1 MERVAIESDGKLVGR
16 GEQRALVDR
25 VVQSETFRRSPRLR
39 AFLLFVAEKTL
50 GDASPDLTE
59 YNIGRAVFERP
70 ESFSPIEDSIVR
82 SSARQL
88 RIKLSE
94 YFAGEGA
101 AESLL
106 LEIPKGNYVAE
117 FRWRPHAEIAAVP
130 PRRWRR
136 WGLAV
141 GALLALLV
149 VVFRV
154 AWQPTAGSG
163 SPVAGNLLFS
173 VFREPATEINV
184 VLVDSALA
192 LVNSLEHK
200 ILSLD
205 DYVQKKEQIPL
216 RLPPADPGL
225 PAPPSFPGGR
235 LITSF
240 RDAVFAGSLAERA
253 ASSGHR
259 VNLRHSRL
267 MQARDFR
274 VGNYVIL
281 GSIMSNPWAGLFE
294 DRLNFRFSRDAETGM
309 FGIRNT
315 APRSGERMIYS
326 SGAAESRNG
335 LSYARIAN
343 TSNLSGTGR
352 VLLISGIHAE
362 SSEGATDAAL
372 SPELLA
378 QVRSAA
384 SSAAFDA
391 GKDFELLLELR
402 SVDGTVRGWK
412 LIATRFAR

>member
-1 MERVAIESDGKLVGR
+1 
-16 GEQRALVDR
+16 
-25 VVQSETFRRSPRLR
+25 
-39 AFLLFVAEKTL
+39 
-50 GDASPDLTE
+50 
-59 YNIGRAVFERP
+59 
-70 ESFSPIEDSIVR
+70 
-82 SSARQL
+82 L

-117 FRWRPHAEIAAVP
+117 FRWRPLAESAVAP
-130 PRRWRR
+130 PRRWR
-136 WGLAV
+136 WWLAV
-141 GALLALLV
+141 GALVALLV
-149 VVFRV
+149 VVYRI
-154 AWQPTAGSG
+154 AWGPTGGSG
-163 SPVAGNLLFS
+163 SPVTGNLLFS
-173 VFREPATEINV
+173 VFREPGAEINV

-205 DYVQKKEQIPL
+205 EYVQKKEQVPL

-225 PAPPSFPGGR
+225 PAPSSFPGGR

-240 RDAVFAGSLAERA
+240 RDAVFAGSLAEKA

-274 VGNYVIL
+274 AGNYVIL
-281 GSIMSNPWAGLFE
+281 GSVMSNPWTSLFE
-294 DRLNFRFSRDAETGM
+294 DRLNFRFSRDAETGV

-315 APRSGERMIYS
+315 APRSGEQMVYS
-326 SGAAESRNG
+326 SGAAEARNG
-335 LSYARIAN
+335 VSYARIAN
-343 TSNLSGTGR
+343 TANLSGTGR

-378 QVRSAA
+378 QLRSGANA
-384 SSAAFDA
+384 AAFDA

>member
-1 MERVAIESDGKLVGR
+1 MERVAIEADGKLTGR

-39 AFLLFVAEKTL
+39 SFLLFVAEKTL
-50 GDASPDLTE
+50 GDALADLTE
-59 YNIGRAVFERP
+59 YNIGRAIFERP

-94 YFAGEGA
+94 YFAVEGA

-106 LEIPKGNYVAE
+106 LGIPKGNYVAE
-117 FRWRPHAEIAAVP
+117 FRRRPQSETTVAP
-130 PRRWRR
+130 PRPLRW
-136 WGLAV
+136 WLAL
-141 GALLALLV
+141 GAFVVLLV
-149 VVFRV
+149 VVYRI
-154 AWQPTAGSG
+154 AWVPTGGSG
-163 SPVAGNLLFS
+163 SAAAGNLLFS
-173 VFREPATEINV
+173 VFREPGTEINV
-184 VLVDSALA
+184 VLVDSALV
-192 LVNSLEHK
+192 LVNSLEHR
-200 ILSLD
+200 ILTLD
-205 DYVQKKEQIPL
+205 EYVQRKEQAPL
-216 RLPPADPGL
+216 RLPAADPGL

-240 RDAVFAGSLAERA
+240 RDAVFAGTLAGKA
-253 ASSGHR
+253 GSSGHR

-274 VGNYVIL
+274 AGNHVIL
-281 GSIMSNPWAGLFE
+281 GSIVSNPWAGLFE
-294 DRLNFRFSRDAETGM
+294 ERLNFRFSRDAETGV
-309 FGIRNT
+309 FGIRNA
-315 APRSGERMIYS
+315 APRSGERTVYS
-326 SGAAESRNG
+326 SGAAEARNG
-335 LSYARIAN
+335 VSYARIAS
-343 TSNLSGTGR
+343 TANLSGAGR

-378 QVRSAA
+378 QIRSGPNAA
-384 SSAAFDA
+384 ALDA